1 MTDPI
6 DLLDEA
12 SWLDT
17 ADLRE
22 RLPIR
27 DYVLSWDRTV
37 GDLRR
42 LIALARDA
50 ERLRAALELAGNQY
64 FEHDQNCG
72 LRTATSD
79 GGECDCGVA
88 NTYDAISAA
97 LEGTALAEPKQ
108 GSGPPGKGPYDPD
121 RIGARV
127 AALGGTDR

>member
-1 MTDPI
+1 MPPQPDPI

-12 SWLDT
+12 SWLFRGPY
-17 ADLRE
+17 ADDHTFWEVLR
-22 RLPIR
+22 
-27 DYVLSWDRTV
+27 VARTV

-42 LIALARDA
+42 LLALARDA
-50 ERLRAALELAGNQY
+50 ERLRTALNRLARFVDLWLTGDEDFN
-64 FEHDQNCG
+64 EVTVHDQI
-72 LRTATSD
+72 RKAR
-79 GGECDCGVA
+79 
-88 NTYDAISAA
+88 AA

>member
-1 MTDPI
+1 MTDHI

-12 SWLDT
+12 SWLSEPDD
-17 ADLRE
+17 AGDDWSVIGVVVDE
-22 RLPIR
+22 
-27 DYVLSWDRTV
+27 RTV

-42 LIALARDA
+42 LLALARDA
-50 ERLRAALELAGNQY
+50 EGLREALELAGSQY

-97 LEGTALAEPKQ
+97 LEGT
-108 GSGPPGKGPYDPD
+108 D
-121 RIGARV
+121 R
-127 AALGGTDR
+127 